1 MLQFIT
7 HPNDRYNIVEQVK
20 MVLEGGCRWI
30 QLHMNES
37 TNEEVKS
44 IAEELIPLCKELDAI
59 LVIEDNIELVKELEI
74 PGVHLTTKH
83 TPAAKARNLL
93 EGGPIIGVTVNT
105 AGDILALKGI
115 DVDYVGINLP
125 KSKEELGNY
134 HKIIKQIRDAG
145 IELPIVAIGDITLE
159 DIDEIML
166 IGVNGIATSNAIIN
180 AENPIEYTKA
190 MLEKL
195 YLK

>member
-37 TNEEVKS
+37 TDEEVKS
-44 IAEELIPLCKELDAI
+44 IAKELIPLCKELDAI

-74 PGVHLTTKH
+74 PGVYLTTKH
-83 TPAAKARNLL
+83 TPAAEARNLL

-134 HKIIKQIRDAG
+134 HKIIKEIRDAG